1 MKRQKIRKAL
11 ITISTLLFPLSFF
24 FLSPFVIVIS
34 AINGVLNGSAVFFG
48 CLLVFSVFGSR
59 LFCGWL
65 CPGGGIQD
73 AVSSSNDRKW
83 NSAVKN
89 MSKYII
95 WAVWLLFIIFL
106 WTRHLPLHINPLYFI
121 QIDTPYLIIYAIV
134 VSCIYLFSL
143 FTGKRGMCHSLCW
156 MAPFMVIG
164 EKLADLLHIPRFRL
178 KSVPDT
184 CISCEKCSRICPM
197 GLPVFEMVKD
207 QKMDHTECIH
217 CLSCIDTCPKKSIKC
232 GFFHK

>member
-89 MSKYII
+89 MS
-95 WAVWLLFIIFL
+95 
-106 WTRHLPLHINPLYFI
+106 
-121 QIDTPYLIIYAIV
+121 
-134 VSCIYLFSL
+134 
-143 FTGKRGMCHSLCW
+143 
-156 MAPFMVIG
+156 
-164 EKLADLLHIPRFRL
+164 
-178 KSVPDT
+178 
-184 CISCEKCSRICPM
+184 
-197 GLPVFEMVKD
+197 
-207 QKMDHTECIH
+207 
-217 CLSCIDTCPKKSIKC
+217 
-232 GFFHK
+232 